1 MSKLLYTLTVAAC
14 ALALRGLLIMLL
26 WNWVIVGLFGAPVIS
41 YLLAVGVGI
50 VLDFVG
56 GFFKK
61 RG

>member
-1 MSKLLYTLTVAAC
+1 MTELLYTLTVTIL
-14 ALALRGLLIMLL
+14 ALALRGLLVMLL
-26 WNWVIVGLFGAPVIS
+26 WNWVIVGLFGAPAIS
-41 YLLAVGVGI
+41 YLLAFGVGI